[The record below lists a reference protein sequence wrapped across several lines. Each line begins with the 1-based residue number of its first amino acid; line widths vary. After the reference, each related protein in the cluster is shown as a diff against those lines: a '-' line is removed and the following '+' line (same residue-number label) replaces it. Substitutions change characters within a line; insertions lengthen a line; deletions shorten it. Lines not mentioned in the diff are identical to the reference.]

1 VLAQADV
8 DAILAFVG
16 EATSHEGSEPFSGQ
30 GLGRLRDLA
39 RADGIIFSEL
49 DRVQGRSL
57 KQTTPDGV
65 APLGGTDDTKPGITY
80 WQIRHDHPVC
90 SYNERTADWRT
101 LRVSDFMSRRQ
112 LLGSRVYRDWFKQ
125 RGIETE
131 MCAGLE
137 APMSHT
143 KVFLFERVSGDFSER
158 DRAVVEALRPMLAR
172 LYEASRSRQRLAEAL
187 ELIGDHDMGG
197 AAAVVI
203 LDGAGRP
210 DFISEPARALFARMG
225 AAPGH
230 LPEIVETRL
239 HARHWVDPGDPIVV
253 AWGGAEVLVHRSGDA
268 LLFQERSR
276 TEMLSSR
283 EYEVLEL
290 VAVGRTNAQIAD
302 ELFISPG
309 TVRRH
314 LENTFAKL
322 GVHTRTA
329 AVARLRTQSL
339 TG

>member
-1 VLAQADV
+1 MLAQADV

-16 EATSHEGSEPFSGQ
+16 EATSHDGSEPFSGHT
-30 GLGRLRDLA
+30 LGRLRDLA
-39 RADGIIFSEL
+39 RADGIIFSE
-49 DRVQGRSL
+49 
-57 KQTTPDGV
+57 
-65 APLGGTDDTKPGITY
+65 
-80 WQIRHDHPVC
+80 
-90 SYNERTADWRT
+90 
-101 LRVSDFMSRRQ
+101 
-112 LLGSRVYRDWFKQ
+112 
-125 RGIETE
+125 
-131 MCAGLE
+131 
-137 APMSHT
+137 
-143 KVFLFERVSGDFSER
+143 
-158 DRAVVEALRPMLAR
+158 LAR

-210 DFISEPARALFARMG
+210 DFVSEPARALFARMG

-230 LPEIVETRL
+230 LPEVVETRL
-239 HARHWVDPGDPIVV
+239 HARHWVDSGDPIVV
-253 AWGGAEVLVHRSGDA
+253 AWGGAEVIVHRSGDA

-329 AVARLRTQSL
+329 AVARLRAQSPA
-339 TG
+339 G